1 MGKIV
6 RMTSTEIDK
15 ELTPEKIKTM
25 LKKAK
30 RLPIGEE
37 DNPYTPEEWRSKAER
52 PNRGRPPKKVVKQD
66 IHIRLDPFT
75 LKKLKALGRGW
86 QTKLSAKIDEWV
98 RMNLL

>member
-6 RMTSTEIDK
+6 RKTAAEIDK
-15 ELTPEKIKTM
+15 EFTPEKIRAM

-30 RLPIGEE
+30 FSED
-37 DNPYTPEEWRSKAER
+37 DNPYTPEEWWAKAER
-52 PNRGRPPKKVVKQD
+52 PNLGRPRKAVVKQD

-86 QTKLSAKIDEWV
+86 QTKLSAKVDEWV
-98 RMNLL
+98 STGVL